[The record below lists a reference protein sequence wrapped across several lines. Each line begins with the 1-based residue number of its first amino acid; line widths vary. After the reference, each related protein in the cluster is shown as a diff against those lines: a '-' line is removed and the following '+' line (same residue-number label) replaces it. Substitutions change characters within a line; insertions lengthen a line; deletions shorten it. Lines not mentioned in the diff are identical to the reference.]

1 MARIRTIKPEFFKH
15 EELFDAEVET
25 GLPLRLAY
33 AGLWTQ
39 CDREGR
45 FAWRPRQLKID
56 ILPYDEVDFSRVL
69 DALATRG
76 FVVKYT
82 CDGRDFGFVLSWRR
96 HQVINNR
103 ETASVLPPPPEKIEE
118 IDASSTRQSRVAHA
132 GKEEGKG
139 RERKGKEEPDGSLS
153 ETSSDAPLKAARK
166 QTYPEAFEAFWSD
179 YPRTPNMSKPKAL
192 AAWKKLAAEDRSACH
207 RAVTPYRAFL
217 ASKPDHPT
225 MHAATFINERRFDG
239 FNEQAQPGAP
249 RPATDDD
256 WNKRLTYARTNR
268 KWHIE
273 AWGPLPRSDGCRAPE
288 HLLQP
293 EDGQGWAVWEA

>member
-1 MARIRTIKPEFFKH
+1 MAQYPALPLWTDAYLADTTHLTTLEHGAYLLLLMTMWRAGGSLPNDDKQLARFARLTSGQWARVKPTLFAFFRVSSDSITQGRLTD
-15 EELFDAEVET
+15 ELVYVKQKSRKQSDKASARWLKNNASVDAAALPGGCRDDAGAMPDGCPHTHTHSLEANASKQVSET
-25 GLPLRLAY
+25 G
-33 AGLWTQ
+33 
-39 CDREGR
+39 
-45 FAWRPRQLKID
+45 
-56 ILPYDEVDFSRVL
+56 
-69 DALATRG
+69 
-76 FVVKYT
+76 
-82 CDGRDFGFVLSWRR
+82 
-96 HQVINNR
+96 
-103 ETASVLPPPPEKIEE
+103 
-118 IDASSTRQSRVAHA
+118 
-132 GKEEGKG
+132 
-139 RERKGKEEPDGSLS
+139 
-153 ETSSDAPLKAARK
+153 SDAPPTATRK

-192 AAWKKLAAEDRSACH
+192 AAWKKLTAEDRSACH

-239 FNEQAQPGAP
+239 FNEQAQPAAP
-249 RPATDDD
+249 RPTTDDD